1 MEYEGPSLEQIQ
13 GTRIE
18 RLALALA
25 RGKML
30 EGSVRTRIFNEVL
43 DSEEQVEV
51 LKFVLQRARV
61 LIKEQKRRYL
71 IFGTIWIL
79 MGLVPLILGLFLTR
93 GSLLLLTAGPII
105 YGVFLFARKG
115 NDPQEFDELG

>member
-25 RGKML
+25 RGKRL
-30 EGSVRTRIFNEVL
+30 EGNVRTRIFNEVL

-105 YGVFLFARKG
+105 YGVFCLLEREMTFKSLT
-115 NDPQEFDELG
+115 N